1 MHYLT
6 HYKKHLGIAWPIA
19 LGQVGHVIVGL
30 SDSIM
35 IGQLGTYPLAASSL
49 ANGIFSILI
58 VFGLG
63 ASYGI
68 TPPVANAHARNDKN
82 ALRAILPQGL
92 VLNNILGIILFL
104 LVIAFIPVFG
114 YLDQEPLVADLASP
128 YFAIIGLST
137 IPFMTYMATKQYCE
151 GLSLTRMAM
160 VISLGGNLLN
170 IGLNYL
176 LIYGN
181 YGFPRLELEGAGYA
195 TLISRVI
202 MALSMLAYIKYHK
215 DLNGLVTKLWTT
227 KIDKKI
233 FRKLLK
239 IGIPSGVQY
248 TVEVSA
254 FAIAAII
261 VGWIGAKELAAHQI
275 ALSLAA
281 LSYMMATGLSS
292 GAMVRV
298 GNAMGRKNIP
308 EIRKTGFT
316 AFHISVLFMAIP
328 AVIFA
333 LGRNIFPAYYIDDS
347 QVIAMAS
354 SLLIIAAFFQLSD
367 GLQVVGLGALRGME
381 DVKWPT
387 IFIIFAYW
395 VIGLPL
401 GYYLGIKT
409 SLGVNGV
416 WIGLLVGLTIT
427 AVFHISRFHI
437 LTKKMNN

>member
-1 MHYLT
+1 
-6 HYKKHLGIAWPIA
+6 
-19 LGQVGHVIVGL
+19 
-30 SDSIM
+30 
-35 IGQLGTYPLAASSL
+35 
-49 ANGIFSILI
+49 
-58 VFGLG
+58 
-63 ASYGI
+63 
-68 TPPVANAHARNDKN
+68 
-82 ALRAILPQGL
+82 
-92 VLNNILGIILFL
+92 
-104 LVIAFIPVFG
+104 
-114 YLDQEPLVADLASP
+114 
-128 YFAIIGLST
+128 
-137 IPFMTYMATKQYCE
+137 
-151 GLSLTRMAM
+151 MAM
-160 VISLGGNLLN
+160 IISLGGNLIN

-181 YGFPRLELEGAGYA
+181 FGFPRLELEGAGLA
-195 TLISRVI
+195 TLISRII

-215 DLNGLVTKLWTT
+215 DLKGIVTKLWTT
-227 KIDKKI
+227 KIDKAI

-254 FAIAAII
+254 FAGAAVI

-275 ALSLAA
+275 ALSLAS
-281 LSYMMATGLSS
+281 LSYMMATGLAS

-316 AFHISVLFMAIP
+316 AFHISVVFMAIT
-328 AVIFA
+328 AVIFT
-333 LGRNIFPAYYIDDS
+333 LGRNVFPTFYIQD
-347 QVIAMAS
+347 QAVVAMAS

-367 GLQVVGLGALRGME
+367 GLQVVALGALRGME

-401 GYYLGIKT
+401 GTFLGIKT
-409 SLGVNGV
+409 SLGVSGV

-427 AVFHISRFHI
+427 AIFHITRFHL